1 MFSDPRKIFDSTKE
15 DLCNVSHDN
24 DDDKYRRRPA
34 MDWLNRWL
42 RYFSYFTLKFLIGC
56 LTHSA
61 IQEN

>member
-42 RYFSYFTLKFLIGC
+42 RYFS
-56 LTHSA
+56 
-61 IQEN
+61 